1 MFVKAFVIDSK
12 FVHFCR
18 VVELIRHSKYFF
30 YYTLVSQIF
39 EYSISY
45 LPLICE
51 ILLDRDIIDYNYRE
65 HYRLEANMTQE
76 EIEKL
81 FERLKNGELKEV
93 YVSKEEFLP
102 VREVLVNR
110 EDFKNFRGIA
120 QHGGAVIYQYVE
132 VARS

>member
-1 MFVKAFVIDSK
+1 
-12 FVHFCR
+12 
-18 VVELIRHSKYFF
+18 
-30 YYTLVSQIF
+30 
-39 EYSISY
+39 
-45 LPLICE
+45 
-51 ILLDRDIIDYNYRE
+51 
-65 HYRLEANMTQE
+65 MTQE